1 MLYVINDVLFHATNT
16 YSDTKAFVASASLP
30 YLPALVTSLRSAPNA
45 RSETIDTLLK
55 LWSEKKYFNNE
66 DFAQIVGERAKE
78 TKEEFQ
84 KREDER
90 TPLVKPSVLGTSGD
104 PHWLLPVSC
113 MLDVVVRLFLLDAN
127 RRIIPTTINPSHL

>member
-90 TPLVKPSVLGTSGD
+90 RPLVKPSVLGTSGD
-104 PHWLLPVSC
+104 SHWLLPVSC